1 MNVLGWGEQVHP
13 SAPSEDPTSSP
24 VADLGKEVG
33 GSSFLV
39 HLPPLLHFLGLWASS
54 TVLGPSL
61 IKQGHSAGCSVLAW
75 KDRQRQLSL
84 PRAQTL
90 NLLAKC
96 MLPRRLLVGP
106 LLSQISCL
114 LTDTLSSRSLA
125 RGGSRDT
132 QALSCGSRSSGP
144 FVFHITYFFPPVI
157 P

>member
-1 MNVLGWGEQVHP
+1 MCWGGESRYTPLPHP
-13 SAPSEDPTSSP
+13 KTPPPALWLTWGRKWVEAASLSTSPHYYTPQDSG
-24 VADLGKEVG
+24 L
-33 GSSFLV
+33 
-39 HLPPLLHFLGLWASS
+39 HPLSW
-54 TVLGPSL
+54 GPSL

-75 KDRQRQLSL
+75 KDRLRQLSL

-106 LLSQISCL
+106 LLSRISCL

-125 RGGSRDT
+125 RRGSRDI